1 MDALNIKEMTCIACP
16 LGCKLRVQADEE
28 GRVWVRDNGCK
39 RGVSYGIQEY
49 TRPMRQVTS
58 TVRVLGGA
66 RPLCAVKT
74 RGAVPKEK
82 IPEVL
87 EAIRNVRLISPVS
100 AGQVILP
107 DIAGTGV
114 ELITTAEA

>member
-1 MDALNIKEMTCIACP
+1 MAEMTCIACP
-16 LGCKLRVQADEE
+16 LGCRLTVQTDEAGE
-28 GRVWVRDNGCK
+28 VLVSGNGCAHGITY
-39 RGVSYGIQEY
+39 GVQEF

-58 TVRVLGGA
+58 TVRVLGGP

-74 RGAVPKEK
+74 RDAVPKDK

-87 EAIRNVRLISPVS
+87 AAIQRARPVSPVWV
-100 AGQVILP
+100 GQVIVA

-114 ELITTAEA
+114 DLVATAEA